1 MIGGLA
7 AIVIFALL
15 KLNSNGVNVHGFA
28 FRKNLADRGPDDYFT
43 LDSLK
48 GVIGNMLTKDG
59 IEYKNLDV
67 YHEVGNRFAGSYVD
81 EYGDCV
87 NIVIYTDGYETNYDF
102 VE

>member
-1 MIGGLA
+1 
-7 AIVIFALL
+7 
-15 KLNSNGVNVHGFA
+15 
-28 FRKNLADRGPDDYFT
+28 
-43 LDSLK
+43 
-48 GVIGNMLTKDG
+48 MLTKDG